1 MDRGTLWYQI
11 ARWTLGNVIYR
22 ALGGIRV
29 IHGERMPPEG
39 AVLVAPTHFSYLDPP
54 LMGASTKRCIAFMAK
69 EELFKTPVLG
79 FLCRSVNAFPIKR
92 GAGDIEAIRIAMGI
106 LQSGKAMLIFP
117 EGTRGRGEYL
127 GKMTPGVAM
136 LAKKTGAKVIPAAI
150 IGTHKVLAKGSNKIK
165 RGRMTV
171 IYGEPFTYAEVTEGV
186 ARSEEKEVFLNA
198 LQDRLLALCAEGGL
212 PLKIAENSLDPQKSA
227 SLEQPISES
236 SPGLE

>member
-22 ALGGIRV
+22 ALGGIKV
-29 IHGERMPPEG
+29 IHGERMPADG

-69 EELFKTPVLG
+69 EELFKIPVLG

-117 EGTRGRGEYL
+117 EGTRGMGEYL
-127 GKMTPGVAM
+127 GKMTPGAAM
-136 LAKKTGAKVIPAAI
+136 LAKKTGAPVIPVAI
-150 IGTHKVLAKGSNKIK
+150 IGTHKILAKGSNKIR

-171 IYGEPFTYAEVTEGV
+171 IYGQPFTYAEATEGV
-186 ARSEEKEVFLNA
+186 PKSGEKEAFLNE
-198 LQDRLLALCAEGGL
+198 LQSRLIALCHEGGL
-212 PLKIAENSLDPQKSA
+212 PLKIAENSSLPQMSA
-227 SLEQPISES
+227 SLEQPTSES
-236 SPGLE
+236 SQALE